1 MANIADIN
9 IASGAAA
16 QTITSGLTEG
26 GLYILL
32 HDGPIQVE
40 MLKASGEWYPVYR
53 SQMGDQKEFRLSGT
67 QLRIS
72 NPAARTL
79 KGKVSSAE

>member
-1 MANIADIN
+1 MANIADIS
-9 IASGAAA
+9 IASGGAAT
-16 QTITSGLTEG
+16 TITSGLTEG
-26 GLYILL
+26 ALYVLL

-40 MLKASGEWYPVYR
+40 MLRASGEWMVVYT
-53 SQMGDQKEFRLSGT
+53 SKLADQKEFRLSGT

-72 NPAARTL
+72 NPAAREL

>member
-9 IASGAAA
+9 IASGGEP

-26 GLYILL
+26 ALYVLL

-40 MLKASGEWYPVYR
+40 MLRATDEWVPVYR
-53 SQMGDQKEFRLSGT
+53 SDLADQKEFRLSGT
-67 QLRIS
+67 QLKIT

>member
-1 MANIADIN
+1 MANIADIS
-9 IASGAAA
+9 IASGGEP

-26 GLYILL
+26 ALYLLL
-32 HDGPIQVE
+32 HDGPIKVE
-40 MLKASGEWYPVYR
+40 MLKAAGEWMSVYE
-53 SQMGDQKEFRLSGT
+53 SNLSDQKEFRLSGT
-67 QLRIS
+67 QLRIN